1 MDVALA
7 NGLFLRSAGPPA
19 GRTLLFIHAF
29 ADCGLAFTPLFDTP
43 LAEHFRLVAI
53 DLAGFG
59 ASPRQ
64 DDVLT
69 IAQHAETIVAFA
81 RSLPA
86 PGPVGLVAHSV
97 GSMIAVEA
105 APQLGELFG
114 GLFSIEGNL
123 TAADAY
129 FSGRAAEFDDACLF
143 KRRFLDGI
151 WSMAQMESSLRRY
164 FATAVLADPV
174 ALWQLGRDARRMSIG
189 DAPGQAYR
197 RIRPSLY
204 YWSPANTAETTSRW
218 IADSDF
224 DRQQFANAGH
234 WPTLDQPNETARA
247 IAAFFDVMWAIR
259 SGGSSRSH
267 ARSKSPGP
275 LPPQR
280 MGERTER

>member
-7 NGLFLRSAGPPA
+7 NGLFFRSAGPPA
-19 GRTLLFIHAF
+19 GRTLLFLHAF
-29 ADCGLAFTPLFDTP
+29 ADCGLAFVPLFDTP
-43 LAEHFRLVAI
+43 LAERFRLVAV
-53 DLAGFG
+53 DLAGSG

-81 RSLPA
+81 RSLPT
-86 PGPVGLVAHSV
+86 PGKIGLVAHSV

-105 APQLGELFG
+105 APRLGELFG

-123 TAADAY
+123 TAEDAY
-129 FSGRAAEFDDACLF
+129 FSGRAADFDDACLF
-143 KRRFLDGI
+143 KQRFLDDL
-151 WSMAQMESSLRRY
+151 WSMAQTQSSLRRF

-174 ALWQLGRDARRMSIG
+174 ALWQLGRDARRMSTG

-204 YWSPANTAETTSRW
+204 YWSPANTAETTRRW
-218 IADSDF
+218 IADSDL
-224 DRQQFANAGH
+224 DQRQFTNASH

-247 IAAFFDVMWAIR
+247 IGAFFDGI
-259 SGGSSRSH
+259 
-267 ARSKSPGP
+267 
-275 LPPQR
+275 
-280 MGERTER
+280 